1 MRRLITALIV
11 GLVLCIISLATRVLA
26 QSSFQGL
33 GHLGGGTS
41 SAADISGDGLVVVG
55 TSHNGQEDEAFRWT
69 AATGML
75 GLGTPAGGSS
85 AANAVSADGSVIV
98 GRFNNGTNDEAF
110 RWTAAGGLQGLGVLD
125 QGRSEAFGV
134 SADGSVIVGIAGRE
148 AENCGFLIMKP
159 CPPPAGTEQGFR
171 WTQTTGMVGV
181 GTLPVAGQNGTI
193 ARGISADGS
202 VIVGD
207 AFGYLLF
214 CFPEHGGGCVYFK
227 SPTHAFRWSS
237 ATGIQ
242 DIAGNASNSVANS
255 ISGDGVHIVGSAGAL
270 GAARWTASEGF
281 ISLGLANATPV
292 ANDVSFDG
300 SVIVGGG
307 GQGLAFIWRSQAA
320 YLKPVL
326 MMLYGLNLTGWTLT
340 EATGIS
346 SDGRTIVGNGVNPGG
361 KSEAWIAS
369 LDSLPDPAA
378 LASLPSLVSGRLLAG
393 TLPQSRS
400 GQVGTPL
407 TAFSTILNTGS
418 SDAVSCR
425 IAPATPIPAQ
435 FDYGTTDP
443 VTNQVTGTPNTPV
456 DIPAGAFQSFV
467 FAFTPTQPFQSTE
480 VALIFDCANTG
491 SPVPSLVGVNT
502 ILLSASP
509 MPVPDVVALAA
520 TLPSAF
526 PGTVNIPGATGTGV
540 FSIGAVNV
548 GASGTITASA
558 DTGAAT
564 LPVSITICQTNPV
577 TGDCLEEPSA
587 SVTTQIGSGE
597 TPTFAVFAKG
607 SGIVVFD
614 PGAKRIHVRFKDSD
628 GITRGSTSVALQTVP
643 DV

>member
-1 MRRLITALIV
+1 M
-11 GLVLCIISLATRVLA
+11 
-26 QSSFQGL
+26 
-33 GHLGGGTS
+33 
-41 SAADISGDGLVVVG
+41 VVG
-55 TSHNGQEDEAFRWT
+55 TSHNGQENEAFRWT
-69 AATGML
+69 SATGML
-75 GLGTPAGGSS
+75 GLGTPAAGSS

-134 SADGSVIVGIAGRE
+134 SAAGSVIVGIAGRE

-171 WTQTTGMVGV
+171 WTQGTGMIGV

-242 DIAGNASNSVANS
+242 DITGNASNSVAKS

-270 GAARWTASEGF
+270 GAAQWTATEGF

-292 ANDVSFDG
+292 ANDVSSDG

-346 SDGRTIVGNGVNPGG
+346 SDGRTIAGTGVNPGG
-361 KSEAWIAS
+361 KSEAWIAT
-369 LDSLPDPAA
+369 LDSLPDTAA

-467 FAFTPTQPFQSTE
+467 FAFTPTQPFESTE
-480 VALIFDCANTG
+480 VSLIFDCANTG

-509 MPVPDVVALAA
+509 TPVPDVVALAA

-526 PGTVNIPGATGTGV
+526 PGTVNIAGATGTGV
-540 FSIGAVNV
+540 FAVATVNV
-548 GASGTITASA
+548 GASGTIAASA

-564 LPVSITICQTNPV
+564 LPVSVTICQTNPV
-577 TGDCLEEPSA
+577 TGDCLEEPRA

-607 SGIVVFD
+607 SGIVFFD
-614 PGAKRIHVRFKDSD
+614 PGAKRIHVRFKDSN
-628 GITRGSTSVALQTVP
+628 GVTRGSTSVALQTVP